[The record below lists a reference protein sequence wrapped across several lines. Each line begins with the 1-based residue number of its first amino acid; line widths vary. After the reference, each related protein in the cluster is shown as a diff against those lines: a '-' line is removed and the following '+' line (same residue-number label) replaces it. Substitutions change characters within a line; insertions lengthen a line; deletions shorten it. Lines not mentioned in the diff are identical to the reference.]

1 MNEASSRSHAV
12 LTLWI
17 EQTDKGHS
25 GLGTIKSKLSL
36 IDLAGSERQSKT
48 GATGD
53 RLKEGSAINK
63 SLSALG
69 NVVKAL
75 TAGKGGDSTSS
86 ETNKD
91 GTLPSM
97 KKKKGSK
104 RHVPYRDSTLTR
116 LLQDSLGGNAVTLMI
131 CNVGK
136 YTDIYISKSEKASQ
150 VFFANLPEKQF
161 LVCSFLHEDE
171 QTSLHVYVFSL
182 FSFSH
187 ISIYPSFN

>member
-1 MNEASSRSHAV
+1 MYVFTLSNTNPSFTLIFFCFFFFLCHYLLSLSILTQARGFSQRTKAKTNMNEASSRSHAV

-91 GTLPSM
+91 GTLTSM

-136 YTDIYISKSEKASQ
+136 YTDIYI
-150 VFFANLPEKQF
+150 NIL
-161 LVCSFLHEDE
+161 
-171 QTSLHVYVFSL
+171 
-182 FSFSH
+182 
-187 ISIYPSFN
+187 